1 MLKNWEA
8 FQFGGS
14 RELTKQGPSES
25 GPRPCRLCTVG
36 AVLGADAGSE
46 MPDCRRERESRW
58 PSSPGKCV
66 YKDELLCV
74 TN

>member
-8 FQFGGS
+8 FQFSGS

-36 AVLGADAGSE
+36 AVLGADSDSE
-46 MPDCRRERESRW
+46 MPDCRRERISVAREPWKMR
-58 PSSPGKCV
+58 V
-66 YKDELLCV
+66 QR
-74 TN
+74 

>member
-25 GPRPCRLCTVG
+25 GPQAVQTVQTVG

-46 MPDCRRERESRW
+46 MPDCRRE
-58 PSSPGKCV
+58 
-66 YKDELLCV
+66 
-74 TN
+74 